1 MNMRLFLFFFLLPLS
16 LFAQSGAER
25 LTPLERSLE
34 QRGLVDVRTAVP
46 GVYVSLMYAR
56 PDNFVGRVL
65 YTDLHHA
72 YLLPETARALRK
84 AQNALQR
91 KYPDYALKVYDGTRP
106 MRIQQRMWNVV
117 AHTSKNIYVSN
128 PAHGG
133 GLHNYGLAVDLTLCW
148 AHDVRDRAG
157 RLLHAAGDTTGLSMG
172 TPIDYLGPAAHV
184 RDEAR
189 WLRRGVLRPE
199 HIRLRRVLR
208 EAMSA
213 GGFRVLPTEWW
224 HFNFKTRAQ
233 ARAHYTPIP

>member
-91 KYPDYALKVYDGTRP
+91 KYSDYALKVYDATRP
-106 MRIQQRMWNVV
+106 MRTQQRMWNVV

-199 HIRLRRVLR
+199 HVRLRRVLR

>member
-1 MNMRLFLFFFLLPLS
+1 MNMRLFLFLLPLS
-16 LFAQSGAER
+16 LFAQTDAER

-34 QRGLVDVRTAVP
+34 QRGLIDVHVAVP

-72 YLLPETARALRK
+72 YLLPETARALCK

-91 KYPDYALKVYDGTRP
+91 KYPDYAFKVYDATRP

-157 RLLHAAGDTTGLSMG
+157 RLLHVAGDTTGLSMG

-199 HIRLRRVLR
+199 HVRLRRVLR